1 MILIGS
7 DMRLPI
13 NGCSPEASIA
23 REVFN
28 RSTNLASFLPLASPR
43 LGQDIYASASNRSL
57 PISNS
62 DQI

>member
-23 REVFN
+23 REVQPINKPGLF
-28 RSTNLASFLPLASPR
+28 LASPR
-43 LGQDIYASASNRSL
+43 LRQDIYASAS
-57 PISNS
+57 SNF
-62 DQI
+62 QL